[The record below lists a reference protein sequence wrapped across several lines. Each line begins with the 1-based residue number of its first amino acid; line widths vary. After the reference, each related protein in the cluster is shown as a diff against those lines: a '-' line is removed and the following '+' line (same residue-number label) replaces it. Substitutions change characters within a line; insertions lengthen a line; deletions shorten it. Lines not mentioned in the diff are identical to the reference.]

1 MRQMPSPRRIFRN
14 ATLAEVQAA
23 HAAALDRVTNGQ
35 FTNLSGEGTSSSKAY
50 AKAEDILFEASYEL
64 DCRAGTGLPTRT
76 TQDFRGK
83 LENNISVD
91 V

>member
-1 MRQMPSPRRIFRN
+1 MPSPRRIFRN
-14 ATLAEVQAA
+14 ATLQEVQAA

-64 DCRAGTGLPTRT
+64 DVRAETAAPTRT

-83 LENNISVD
+83 LENNVTEE